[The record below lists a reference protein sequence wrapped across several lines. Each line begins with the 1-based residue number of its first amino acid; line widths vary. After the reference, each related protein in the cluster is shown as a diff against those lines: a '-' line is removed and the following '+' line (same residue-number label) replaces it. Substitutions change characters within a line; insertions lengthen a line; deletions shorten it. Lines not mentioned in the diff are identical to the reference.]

1 MRQHRLEDL
10 SVYYWLE
17 SLLPTFVSV
26 VDGFPEG
33 DMEPPTISVDV
44 KESWGIPFELGGAE
58 QTRRFWTIDVFA
70 QNKSQ
75 RDDFADLIFDELEQN
90 IPVYN
95 YDEGFPPDTSP
106 TQLGILKCFERK
118 NTPVYVFKE
127 LVREL
132 YWRRS
137 ITFLTEFET
146 I

>member
-1 MRQHRLEDL
+1 MRQQKLEDL

-17 SLLPTFVSV
+17 DNLPSFVTV
-26 VDGFPEG
+26 VDGFPE
-33 DMEPPTISVDV
+33 DDLVLPTVAVEV
-44 KESWGIPFELGGAE
+44 KQVWGVPFELGGTE

-75 RDDFADLIFDELEQN
+75 RDDFADLIFDKLEQN
-90 IPVYN
+90 IPVYDYN
-95 YDEGFPPDTSP
+95 EGFPPPTP

-118 NTPVYVFKE
+118 NSPVYVFKE
-127 LVREL
+127 LVRDL

-137 ITFLTEFET
+137 IVFMTEYET